1 MRRLLYRNYLSMI
14 EALPNNELFR
24 HIYVKNE
31 SGEEIDVTNNGQL
44 SCAIVVSS
52 VLCLIGWIDRPHAT
66 VNSTLHKLF
75 ENYVD
80 KRSDVIRLAVTDKSC
95 DYLDTKVM
103 VAYSRTA
110 ARKDSGEPS
119 EDDVKLEK
127 IWDKA

>member
-1 MRRLLYRNYLSMI
+1 MAI
-14 EALPNNELFR
+14 P
-24 HIYVKNE
+24 I
-31 SGEEIDVTNNGQL
+31 IDTNFLDNDKYWYDVG
-44 SCAIVVSS
+44 A
-52 VLCLIGWIDRPHAT
+52 AY
-66 VNSTLHKLF
+66 TLHVYDILQNSQIGNDRRSNNKLF

>member
-1 MRRLLYRNYLSMI
+1 MLWFNRLWIYSKKFPELY
-14 EALPNNELFR
+14 
-24 HIYVKNE
+24 
-31 SGEEIDVTNNGQL
+31 
-44 SCAIVVSS
+44 
-52 VLCLIGWIDRPHAT
+52 
-66 VNSTLHKLF
+66 KLF

>member
-1 MRRLLYRNYLSMI
+1 MIKKFGIYILVGKIMNLFKKFPELY
-14 EALPNNELFR
+14 
-24 HIYVKNE
+24 
-31 SGEEIDVTNNGQL
+31 
-44 SCAIVVSS
+44 
-52 VLCLIGWIDRPHAT
+52 
-66 VNSTLHKLF
+66 KLF